1 MASSMSSRQSK
12 EVKVTLAVTVGN
24 TGISRGNKANSGHHL
39 VENHIKYSS
48 TWNSILTNIVEKYF
62 IHLIQHNYLLNN
74 SNLQNI
80 WYNTL
85 ELMIF
90 FSLQHTS
97 TDKAKRTP
105 RNVMQVYR

>member
-24 TGISRGNKANSGHHL
+24 TGISRGNKANSGHLL

-62 IHLIQHNYLLNN
+62 IHLIQHNYLPGIKQFKLAEY
-74 SNLQNI
+74 LVQYI
-80 WYNTL
+80 RADDF
-85 ELMIF
+85 F
-90 FSLQHTS
+90 FSPAY
-97 TDKAKRTP
+97 K
-105 RNVMQVYR
+105 Y